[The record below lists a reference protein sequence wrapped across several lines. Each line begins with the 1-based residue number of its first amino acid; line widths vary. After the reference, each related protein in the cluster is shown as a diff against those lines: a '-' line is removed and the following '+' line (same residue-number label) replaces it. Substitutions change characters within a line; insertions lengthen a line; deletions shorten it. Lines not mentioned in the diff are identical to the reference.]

1 MSAARGG
8 ENPCRNKVIIALDF
22 GTVSDAGIWP
32 TDRETKTARK
42 SNQSVNAGRKQMK
55 YRVML
60 CGGLLATAVLL
71 SFPHASSAL
80 PAAPSALLPAV
91 HSSDLIAVRG
101 GGGGGRGGGGGGRG
115 GGGGG
120 GHARMGGG
128 GGAAHARTGGGNVNR
143 SANVNRNVNQNVN
156 RNVNRNVNVN
166 RHVGVGGGAVRPWVR
181 RPYFGTIVGG
191 VALGTLIAVSVAP
204 VAPAPNL
211 CWYWADPSQTQGYWD
226 YCQ

>member
-1 MSAARGG
+1 
-8 ENPCRNKVIIALDF
+8 
-22 GTVSDAGIWP
+22 
-32 TDRETKTARK
+32 
-42 SNQSVNAGRKQMK
+42 MK
-55 YRVML
+55 YSAML

-80 PAAPSALLPAV
+80 PAAPSALLPTA
-91 HSSDLIAVRG
+91 HSSDLIVVRGGAGHARG
-101 GGGGGRGGGGGGRG
+101 GGGAA
-115 GGGGG
+115 
-120 GHARMGGG
+120 HARMGGG

-143 SANVNRNVNQNVN
+143 NANIN

-166 RHVGVGGGAVRPWVR
+166 RHVGGGVVRPWVR

-191 VALGTLIAVSVAP
+191 VALGALIAATAVP
-204 VAPAPNL
+204 VAPADGL

>member
-1 MSAARGG
+1 
-8 ENPCRNKVIIALDF
+8 
-22 GTVSDAGIWP
+22 
-32 TDRETKTARK
+32 
-42 SNQSVNAGRKQMK
+42 MK
-55 YRVML
+55 YRVIL

-80 PAAPSALLPAV
+80 PAAPSALLPTV
-91 HSSDLIAVRG
+91 HSSDLVVVRG

-128 GGAAHARTGGGNVNR
+128 GGAAHVRTGGGNINR
-143 SANVNRNVNQNVN
+143 GGNVN
-156 RNVNRNVNVN
+156 RNVNRNANVN
-166 RHVGVGGGAVRPWVR
+166 RHVGVGGGVVRPWVR

-191 VALGTLIAVSVAP
+191 VALGTLIAVTVAP
-204 VAPAPNL
+204 AAPAPNL
-211 CWYWADPSQTQGYWD
+211 CWYWVDPSQTQGYWD

>member
-1 MSAARGG
+1 
-8 ENPCRNKVIIALDF
+8 
-22 GTVSDAGIWP
+22 
-32 TDRETKTARK
+32 
-42 SNQSVNAGRKQMK
+42 MK

-80 PAAPSALLPAV
+80 PAAPSALLPAA

-101 GGGGGRGGGGGGRG
+101 GGGRGGGGGARG
-115 GGGGG
+115 GGGGAA
-120 GHARMGGG
+120 HARMGGG
-128 GGAAHARTGGGNVNR
+128 GGAVHARGGGGGTVRARTGGGTVTR
-143 SANVNRNVNQNVN
+143 SA
-156 RNVNRNVNVN
+156 
-166 RHVGVGGGAVRPWVR
+166 HVHGRVGGGVVRPWVR

-191 VALGTLIAVSVAP
+191 VALGTLIAVTVAP

-211 CWYWADPSQTQGYWD
+211 CWYWADQSQTQGYWD

>member
-1 MSAARGG
+1 
-8 ENPCRNKVIIALDF
+8 
-22 GTVSDAGIWP
+22 
-32 TDRETKTARK
+32 
-42 SNQSVNAGRKQMK
+42 MK

-60 CGGLLATAVLL
+60 GGGLLATAVLL

-80 PAAPSALLPAV
+80 PAAPSALLPAA
-91 HSSDLIAVRG
+91 HSSDLIIVR
-101 GGGGGRGGGGGGRG
+101 GGGGRGGGGGARGGGGHARG

-120 GHARMGGG
+120 GAVHARGGG
-128 GGAAHARTGGGNVNR
+128 GGTVRARTGGGTVTR
-143 SANVNRNVNQNVN
+143 SA
-156 RNVNRNVNVN
+156 
-166 RHVGVGGGAVRPWVR
+166 HVHGRVGGGVVRPWVR

-191 VALGTLIAVSVAP
+191 VALGTLIAVTAAP